1 MQKPNFWTKCGL
13 LSNSL
18 LPASW
23 LYNTTSKAARSGARS
38 WKAPIPV
45 ICIGNLTM
53 GGTGKTTV
61 AISICRKLIER
72 GQHPHFLSRGYGRQT
87 TAIQRVDPAKHS
99 IADVGDEPLLL
110 AQVAPVW
117 VHRDRV
123 TAAKRACAEGATCII
138 MDDGFQN
145 PGLCK
150 DYSVLVFDGPYGI
163 GNGRIFP
170 AGPMR
175 EHLKDG
181 CDRADT
187 AVIIGQDLGSIS
199 QTLSIPIA
207 NAEILPKKP
216 LDLSDRK
223 VAAFAGIGRPEKF
236 FETLREMG
244 ADVILQKS
252 FPDHHCFSKKEIED
266 LLLQASKGTAELFT
280 TEKDYVRI
288 PTKFRKHIVSVPIKL
303 VWRDSS
309 IIDQALNGLFT

>member
-23 LYNTTSKAARSGARS
+23 LYNTISKAARSRARS

-45 ICIGNLTM
+45 ICIGNLTI
-53 GGTGKTTV
+53 GGAGKTTV

-87 TAIQRVDPAKHS
+87 TAIQRVDPAKHG
-99 IADVGDEPLLL
+99 IAEVGDEPLLL

-117 VHRDRV
+117 VNRDRV

-145 PGLCK
+145 PGLYK
-150 DYSVLVFDGPYGI
+150 DYSFLVFDGPYGI

-175 EHLKDG
+175 EHLRDG
-181 CDRADT
+181 CERADT

-199 QTLSIPIA
+199 QTLAIPIA

-244 ADVILQKS
+244 ADLILQKS

>member
-1 MQKPNFWTKCGL
+1 MQKPDFWTKCGL

-18 LPASW
+18 LPVSW
-23 LYNTTSKAARSGARS
+23 LYDITSKAARRS
-38 WKAPIPV
+38 SPTWKAPIPV

-61 AISICRKLIER
+61 AISICQKLVER
-72 GQHPHFLSRGYGRQT
+72 GQRPHFLSRGYGRQT
-87 TAIQRVDPAKHS
+87 TAIQRVDPSKHG
-99 IADVGDEPLLL
+99 IDDVGDEPLLL

-117 VHRDRV
+117 VNRDRV
-123 TAAKRACAEGATCII
+123 IAAKRACAEGATCII

-145 PGLCK
+145 PGLYK
-150 DYSVLVFDGPYGI
+150 DYSFLVFDGPYGI

-187 AVIIGQDLGSIS
+187 AVIIGQDFKSIS
-199 QTLSIPIA
+199 STLTLPIA
-207 NAEILPKKP
+207 NAEILPQKP
-216 LDLSDRK
+216 LDLNERR

-236 FETLREMG
+236 FQTLREMG
-244 ADVILQKS
+244 AELILKKS
-252 FPDHHCFSKKEIED
+252 FPDHHCFSKTEIED
-266 LLLQASKGTAELFT
+266 LLLEASKLTGELFT

-288 PTKFRKHIVSVPIKL
+288 PKELREHIVSVPVKL
-303 VWRDSS
+303 VWGDSR

>member
-1 MQKPNFWTKCGL
+1 M
-13 LSNSL
+13 
-18 LPASW
+18 
-23 LYNTTSKAARSGARS
+23 
-38 WKAPIPV
+38 
-45 ICIGNLTM
+45 
-53 GGTGKTTV
+53 
-61 AISICRKLIER
+61 
-72 GQHPHFLSRGYGRQT
+72 
-87 TAIQRVDPAKHS
+87 
-99 IADVGDEPLLL
+99 GDEPLLL

-175 EHLKDG
+175 EHPLLTDG

-207 NAEILPKKP
+207 NAEILPKKTP
-216 LDLSDRK
+216 GFK
-223 VAAFAGIGRPEKF
+223 
-236 FETLREMG
+236 
-244 ADVILQKS
+244 
-252 FPDHHCFSKKEIED
+252 
-266 LLLQASKGTAELFT
+266 
-280 TEKDYVRI
+280 
-288 PTKFRKHIVSVPIKL
+288 
-303 VWRDSS
+303 
-309 IIDQALNGLFT
+309 

>member
-23 LYNTTSKAARSGARS
+23 LYNTISKAARSRARS

-45 ICIGNLTM
+45 ICIGNLTI
-53 GGTGKTTV
+53 GGAGKTTV
-61 AISICRKLIER
+61 AIYICRKLIER

-87 TAIQRVDPAKHS
+87 TAIQRVDPAKHG
-99 IADVGDEPLLL
+99 IAEVGDEPLLL

-117 VHRDRV
+117 VNRDRV

-145 PGLCK
+145 PGLYK
-150 DYSVLVFDGPYGI
+150 DYSFLVFDGPYGI

-175 EHLKDG
+175 EHLRDG
-181 CDRADT
+181 CERADT

-199 QTLSIPIA
+199 QTLAIPIA

-244 ADVILQKS
+244 ADLILQKS